1 VIKKIQ
7 VMSGIKEAILIRN
20 LSRIPENSQIVEK
33 IINDVINFGD
43 NAIIKY
49 TEKYD
54 NVKIESIVV
63 DKEEFKKAYHDV
75 TINQL
80 NSLKKI
86 KKLLEKNEK
95 ILLRRL
101 TGIESSAEGVKIKRI
116 VKPIA
121 SVGCYVPGGKA
132 RYPSTLIMC
141 VVPALI
147 AAVSRIAVVSPPTK
161 NGNID
166 PLTLVAADI
175 CGIDEVYRVG
185 GAQAVAALA
194 YGTKTIKKVDK
205 IVGPGGLFVNL
216 AKSLVSNKTSIDMI
230 AGPTELLIYA
240 DSTSDPKFLVRDLIS
255 QAEHS
260 QDTICG
266 IVTTSNDLIGKL
278 ENEITRALNTRLP
291 RLDIVS
297 ASFKNNA
304 FIAMCNNQ
312 ENAIS
317 FINELAPEHLEVLSE
332 NPKQIAS
339 KVSTAGV
346 ILLGKYSPSSAS
358 DYCLGSNHVLPTMEF
373 GKSKSSLSVL
383 DYMKL
388 VNHIT
393 VTRRGLKSI
402 QKCVK
407 ELAFAEGLPNH
418 YYAVEER
425 FKN

>member
-7 VMSGIKEAILIRN
+7 VKNGTKEATLIRSLN
-20 LSRIPENSQIVEK
+20 RIPQNSQNSFIV
-33 IINDVINFGD
+33 INDVIKFGD

-49 TEKYD
+49 TKKFD
-54 NVKIESIVV
+54 NVKIDSIVV
-63 DKEEFKKAYHDV
+63 DKEEIKKAYQEV
-75 TINQL
+75 TMNQL
-80 NSLKKI
+80 NSLKKS

-95 ILLRRL
+95 MLLRRL
-101 TGIESSAEGVKIKRI
+101 TGIISSIDGVKIERI
-116 VKPIA
+116 VKPID

-141 VVPALI
+141 AVPAII
-147 AAVSRIAVVSPPTK
+147 ANVSRIAVVSPPMK

-194 YGTKTIKKVDK
+194 YGTETIKKVDK
-205 IVGPGGLFVNL
+205 IVGPGGLFVNI
-216 AKSLVSNKTSIDMI
+216 AKSFVSNKTDIDMI

-240 DSTSDPKFLVRDLIS
+240 DFTSDPKFVVKDLIS

-266 IVTTSNDLIGKL
+266 VVTTSNDLIGKL
-278 ENEITRALNTRLP
+278 EKEIDRALNSSLP

-297 ASFKNNA
+297 TSFKNNA
-304 FIAMCNNQ
+304 FIALCNT
-312 ENAIS
+312 EEKAIL
-317 FINELAPEHLEVLSE
+317 FINKLAPEHLEVLTE
-332 NPKQIAS
+332 NPKKIAS
-339 KVSTAGV
+339 EISTAGV

-373 GKSKSSLSVL
+373 GKSKSSLSIL
-383 DYMKL
+383 DFIKL

-393 VTRRGLKSI
+393 VTRRGLKSV
-402 QKCVK
+402 Q
-407 ELAFAEGLPNH
+407 NW
-418 YYAVEER
+418 
-425 FKN
+425 N